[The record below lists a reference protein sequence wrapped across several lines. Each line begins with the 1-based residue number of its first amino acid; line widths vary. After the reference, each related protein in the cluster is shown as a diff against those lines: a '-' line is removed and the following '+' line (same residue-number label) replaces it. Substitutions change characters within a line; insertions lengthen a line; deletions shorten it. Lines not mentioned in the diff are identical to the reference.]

1 MRVHAP
7 ASWFRSSLLQGLV
20 IGIAAT
26 QALDWLSIV
35 LYEGEDRRTRRAE
48 DRARGNLHAYERA
61 VDTVVRAS
69 GVKLPVA
76 EVRRW
81 GWRFHKVFGALGG
94 VGYLLARR
102 RNRKIGYGSGL
113 AFGVAFFLVVDE
125 LLIPVLRLTPG
136 PRAFSWKVHA
146 RGAVS
151 HIAYGVAAERVARA
165 LEARS
170 GAANAAG

>member
-1 MRVHAP
+1 MKAHALAP
-7 ASWFRSSLLQGLV
+7 LFRSSLLQGVV

-35 LYEGEDRRTRRAE
+35 LYENEDRATRRAE

-61 VDTVVRAS
+61 LDRTLRAS

-76 EVRRW
+76 QVRRW

-102 RNRKIGYGSGL
+102 RNPKIGYGSGL
-113 AFGVAFFLVVDE
+113 AFGVGFFLLVDE
-125 LLIPVLRLTPG
+125 LLIPALRLTPG

-146 RGAVS
+146 RAAVS
-151 HIAYGVAAERVARA
+151 HLAYGVAAERVARA
-165 LEARS
+165 LEARTRD
-170 GAANAAG
+170 ANADA